1 MEEYPLK
8 LVRKT
13 YVNIPFRWLWDDYL
27 ERFLANE
34 LNPEIGIDAAAL
46 DRYGMA
52 DFAHIAAQ
60 IHAKG
65 LSTTLHA
72 PFFDLSAGSLDPE
85 IRNVT
90 RRRFS
95 EVLRLIPIFN
105 PKSVVCH
112 AGYDWKRYGYVRKEW
127 IAHSLEMWKWLA
139 DQLRAHNCRLML
151 ENVYE
156 RRPEE
161 ILSLFENLVDYGV
174 GFCLDIGHQSAFSQT
189 PWNGWLKQLA
199 PYLGQLH
206 LHDNDGHRD
215 DHLAIGQGS
224 IDFKSF
230 FATLHTLRQTPPL
243 ITLEPHTEAALWPS
257 LTYLESIWP
266 W

>member
-1 MEEYPLK
+1 MK
-8 LVRKT
+8 IVQKT
-13 YVNIPFRWLWDDYL
+13 YINIPFRWLWDEYL
-27 ERFLANE
+27 ERFLDNE

-46 DRYGMA
+46 DRHRIA
-52 DFAHIAAQ
+52 DFRHIATQ
-60 IHAKG
+60 IHAKK

-85 IRNVT
+85 IRAVT

-95 EVLRLIPIFN
+95 ELLQLVPIFK

-112 AGYDWKRYGYVRKEW
+112 AGYDWKRYGYVHEEW
-127 IAHSLEMWKWLA
+127 LTNSLEMWAWLA
-139 DQLRAHNCRLML
+139 DQLSLYNCRLML

-156 RRPEE
+156 QRPEE
-161 ILSLFENLVDYGV
+161 IRVLFDNLADHHV
-174 GFCLDIGHQSAFSQT
+174 GFCLDIGHQSAFSQAS
-189 PWNGWLKQLA
+189 WDEWLKQLS

-206 LHDNDGHRD
+206 LHDNHGHRD
-215 DHLAIGQGS
+215 DHMALGQGS

-230 FATLHTLRQTPPL
+230 FRNLHALVQTPPL

-257 LTYLESIWP
+257 LNYLESIWP